1 MHIFFS
7 QPSEYGRVA
16 ATKLE
21 QQARNAALSMMSAI
35 IQKTTDI
42 MILAREKA
50 EEVCCAE
57 ILNKSSIVNIL
68 LPLVL
73 SHISPLATID
83 SRVSLLISLYN
94 YNKI

>member
-1 MHIFFS
+1 
-7 QPSEYGRVA
+7 
-16 ATKLE
+16 
-21 QQARNAALSMMSAI
+21 
-35 IQKTTDI
+35 

-83 SRVSLLISLYN
+83 SRVSFACVMITEKEKSFIVLRRDHSNLKYFQSLN
-94 YNKI
+94 LNAVPELVHNPQVFSSDEKP